1 MKTLTVVKIGGNVI
15 DDAPRLEAFANRF
28 AELPGPKILV
38 HGGGKEASRMMRD
51 LGIEVRMVEG
61 RRITDAAAL
70 RIVTM
75 VYAGLINKRIVGLLQ
90 GCGCDAVGLCGAD
103 GRALTATRRPAEPI
117 DFGFVGDVGA
127 DGVNVV
133 FLNSLLEGGCTPVLC
148 AITAEADGQL
158 LNSNA
163 DSVASA
169 IASGMARVRPT
180 RLWFCFEKPGVLADV
195 ERDDSVIPLIT
206 PASYPELRRSGA
218 VSAGMVPKIDGALA
232 AVAQGVEQVVIKSDA
247 DLLAAA
253 GTTICNE

>member
-1 MKTLTVVKIGGNVI
+1 MSALTVVKIGGNVI
-15 DDAPRLEAFANRF
+15 DDPARLEAFAKRF
-28 AELPGPKILV
+28 SQLPGPKLLV

-51 LGIEVRMVEG
+51 LGIEVRMVDG
-61 RRITDAAAL
+61 RRITDADAL

-90 GCGCDAVGLCGAD
+90 RFGCDAVGLCGAD
-103 GRALTATRRPAEPI
+103 GHVLTARRRPAEPI
-117 DFGFVGDVGA
+117 DFGFVGDVSA
-127 DGVNVV
+127 DGVNAD
-133 FLNSLLEGGCTPVLC
+133 FLGSLVDGGRVPVMC
-148 AITAEADGQL
+148 AITAQSDGTL

-195 ERDDSVIPLIT
+195 DRDDSVIPLIT
-206 PASYPELRRSGA
+206 PASYPALRESGA
-218 VSAGMVPKIDGALA
+218 VSAGMIPKIDGALA

-247 DLLAAA
+247 DLLADA
-253 GTTICNE
+253 GTTICA